1 MLHTFGNRTVK
12 LKGSGRQISREY
24 KKQNS
29 DNRVGKLFHHGPIR
43 QFVIVLAISKT
54 TVRAPEGQ
62 NHRALLA
69 CLIYLGYVHGECQSD
84 PCKIK
89 EIWVKL

>member
-1 MLHTFGNRTVK
+1 MAPEDKFPESTKNK
-12 LKGSGRQISREY
+12 IPIIEY
-24 KKQNS
+24 VN
-29 DNRVGKLFHHGPIR
+29 LFTMAPIR
-43 QFVIVLAISKT
+43 QFRFVLAISKT
-54 TVRAPEGQ
+54 TVRAPEGR